1 MPAFTAKEIISIGTT
16 LRILFYGDVRD
27 TNIAAVPQPSPGSQ
41 LRGEPTEFGLRILKD
56 TLEGQSSFLMRYSV
70 DLLLRHHRLKSDGF
84 AEPQASPG
92 LNKLTPALLKKY
104 DQVWF
109 FGQQYANLRQW
120 VDDYGG
126 PDSELTDA
134 EVNALRAWM
143 DAGGGVLITG
153 DHSNDV
159 DAVKDHLVDTSL
171 RGQTLNLGRAIGHR
185 VPRAGQMRVWVGA
198 PDSGPPDY
206 YVDTAADPNMGQMP
220 KQEDA
225 FPQSIRVEQVW
236 RKISFAG
243 PRPLGLSGYWWQE
256 DHPLFRGRSTPD
268 YPSTRIDILPDH
280 VHEGAV
286 AIPRSFDPSVWPR
299 RGNFQAQP
307 AVVAW
312 GTNKAPLR
320 IGGIGGIGGGLRDRF
335 TLFRE
340 VGAVA
345 AYDGDAVGV
354 GRIVAHSTWHHFVNV
369 NLVGFRNPDGT
380 PGKVLRRLGEYF
392 ANLALWLSPWAT
404 RWRLW
409 SALVAWTARHPL
421 MREVHGAPALVAGD
435 AAIGLLRSA
444 IGEGALADLAELP
457 FAAMQ
462 QEEAPPAD
470 GAQAGQPAIPANL
483 LLGHSVREMQR
494 RLLRDP
500 FALEAG
506 AEHLVASAHAAA
518 QSHAETLSQAAATL
532 RQWSQHCE
540 TPHGGK
546 PGKEKEKQKKNK
558 DRVND
563 KGKAKARKT

>member
-1 MPAFTAKEIISIGTT
+1 MPAFTAKEVISIGTT
-16 LRILFYGDVRD
+16 IRILFYGDIRE
-27 TNIAAVPQPSPGSQ
+27 TNIAAVPQPAPGSQ
-41 LRGEPTEFGLRILKD
+41 LRREPTEFGLRILKD
-56 TLEGQSSFLMRYSV
+56 TLEAQGSFLMRYSV
-70 DLLLRHHRLKSDGF
+70 DMLLRHHKLKPDGF
-84 AEPQASPG
+84 AETQATSG

-109 FGQQYANLRQW
+109 FGQQYANLKQW
-120 VDDYGG
+120 FDDYGG
-126 PDSELTDA
+126 PDSELDDK
-134 EVNALRAWM
+134 EVAALRAWM
-143 DAGGGVLITG
+143 DAGGGVLMTG
-153 DHSNDV
+153 DHSNHAD
-159 DAVKDHLVDTSL
+159 DIKEHLIDDKL
-171 RGQTLNLGRAIGHR
+171 RGQTLNLGRALGCR
-185 VPRAGQMRVWVGA
+185 VPRASEMRVWVGA

-225 FPQSIRVEQVW
+225 IPQSIRVEQVW
-236 RKISFAG
+236 RKITFTGS
-243 PRPLGLSGYWWQE
+243 RPLGITGYWWQE

-268 YPSTRIDILPDH
+268 FPSTRIDILPDH

-299 RGNFQAQP
+299 RGNFQATPQ
-307 AVVAW
+307 VVAW

-320 IGGIGGIGGGLRDRF
+320 IGGFGGGLRDRF

-392 ANLALWLSPWAT
+392 ANLALWLSPWST

-409 SALVAWTARHPL
+409 SALVAWTARHPM

-457 FAAMQ
+457 FAALQ
-462 QEEAPPAD
+462 QEDPASAE

-483 LLGHSVREMQR
+483 LLGHSVLDMQR
-494 RLLRDP
+494 RLVRDA
-500 FALEAG
+500 FAQEAG
-506 AEHLVASAHAAA
+506 VEHLVGSAHAAA

-532 RQWSQHCE
+532 RGWSQQCE
-540 TPHGGK
+540 APHGGK
-546 PGKEKEKQKKNK
+546 PRGKPSKEKDKRK
-558 DRVND
+558 DRIKG
-563 KGKAKARKT
+563 KGKAKARKA

>member
-1 MPAFTAKEIISIGTT
+1 MPAFTAKEAISVGTT
-16 LRILFYGDVRD
+16 IKILFYGDIRE
-27 TNIAAVPQPSPGSQ
+27 TNIAAVPQPAPGSQ
-41 LRGEPTEFGLRILKD
+41 LRGSSTEFGLRILKD
-56 TLEGQSSFLMRYSV
+56 TLEAQSTFLIRFSV
-70 DLLLRHHRLKSDGF
+70 DMLLRHHKLKSDGF
-84 AEPQASPG
+84 ADSTATPG

-120 VDDYGG
+120 FDDYGG

-134 EVNALRAWM
+134 EVATLKSWM

-153 DHSNDV
+153 DHSNDISYV
-159 DAVKDHLVDTSL
+159 EQHLVDTSL

-198 PDSGPPDY
+198 PDAGPPDY

-225 FPQSIRVEQVW
+225 IPQAIRVEQVW
-236 RKISFAG
+236 RKISFVG
-243 PRPLGLSGYWWQE
+243 SSSLGLAGYWWQE
-256 DHPLFRGRSTPD
+256 DHPLFRGRSTAD

-299 RGNFQAQP
+299 SGNYQP
-307 AVVAW
+307 QPEVVAW
-312 GTNKAPLR
+312 GTNKAPMR
-320 IGGIGGIGGGLRDRF
+320 FASSGLRDRF
-335 TLFRE
+335 VMWRE

-345 AYDGDAVGV
+345 AYNGDAVGV

-392 ANLALWLSPWAT
+392 ANLALWLSPWAS
-404 RWRLW
+404 RWRMW
-409 SALVAWTARHPL
+409 STLVAWTARHPM
-421 MREVHGAPALVAGD
+421 MREMHGAPALVAGD

-444 IGEGALADLAELP
+444 IGEGTLADLAELP
-457 FAAMQ
+457 FAALQ
-462 QEEAPPAD
+462 PQEPPSPEA
-470 GAQAGQPAIPANL
+470 AQPGQPSIPANL
-483 LLGHSVREMQR
+483 MIGHSVLEMQR
-494 RLLRDP
+494 RLVRDP
-500 FALEAG
+500 FAHEAG
-506 AEHLVASAHAAA
+506 AEHLVASAHAVA

-532 RQWSQHCE
+532 RGWSQQCE
-540 TPHGGK
+540 APGGK
-546 PGKEKEKQKKNK
+546 PRGRGGKGRSKGKGKGK
-558 DRVND
+558 D
-563 KGKAKARKT
+563 KAKAS

>member
-1 MPAFTAKEIISIGTT
+1 MPAFTAKEVISVGTT
-16 LRILFYGDVRD
+16 IKILFYGDIRD
-27 TNIAAVPQPSPGSQ
+27 TNIAAVPQPAPGSL
-41 LRGEPTEFGLRILKD
+41 LRGSSTEFGLRILKD
-56 TLEGQSSFLMRYSV
+56 TLEAQSSFLIRFSV
-70 DLLLRHHRLKSDGF
+70 DMLLRHHKLKSDGF
-84 AEPQASPG
+84 AEATATPG

-120 VDDYGG
+120 FDDYGG
-126 PDSELTDA
+126 PDSELDDN
-134 EVNALRAWM
+134 EVAALRVWM

-159 DAVKDHLVDTSL
+159 SYVEQHLVDASL

-198 PDSGPPDY
+198 PDAGPPSY

-225 FPQSIRVEQVW
+225 IPQTIRVGQVW
-236 RKISFAG
+236 RKITFTGAN
-243 PRPLGLSGYWWQE
+243 PLGLSGYWWQE
-256 DHPLFRGRSTPD
+256 DHPLFRGRSTAD

-286 AIPRSFDPSVWPR
+286 DIPRSFDPSVWPR
-299 RGNFQAQP
+299 RGNYQP
-307 AVVAW
+307 QPEVVAW

-320 IGGIGGIGGGLRDRF
+320 FAGGGGRLRDR
-335 TLFRE
+335 LILWRE

-392 ANLALWLSPWAT
+392 ANLTLWLSPWAA
-404 RWRLW
+404 RWRMW
-409 SALVAWTARHPL
+409 STLVAWTARHPM
-421 MREVHGAPALVAGD
+421 MREMHGAPALVAGD
-435 AAIGLLRSA
+435 AAIGLMRSA

-457 FAAMQ
+457 FAALQ
-462 QEEAPPAD
+462 PDDPPSPD
-470 GAQAGQPAIPANL
+470 SAQLDQPSLPANL
-483 LLGHSVREMQR
+483 LVGQSVLDMQR
-494 RLLRDP
+494 RLVRDP
-500 FALEAG
+500 FAQEAG
-506 AEHLVASAHAAA
+506 AEHLVASAHAVA

-532 RQWSQHCE
+532 RGWSQQCE
-540 TPHGGK
+540 APGGRK
-546 PGKEKEKQKKNK
+546 PRRPGHDKDQGKGRGKDKKT
-558 DRVND
+558 R
-563 KGKAKARKT
+563 KA